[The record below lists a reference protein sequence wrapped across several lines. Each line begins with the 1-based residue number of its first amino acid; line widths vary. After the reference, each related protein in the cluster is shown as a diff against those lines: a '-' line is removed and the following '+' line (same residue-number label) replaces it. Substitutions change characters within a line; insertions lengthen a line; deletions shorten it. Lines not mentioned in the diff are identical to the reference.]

1 MLTGNSLRYYKDAKA
16 EETNSLDGRIDL
28 SSCYEIAEVQI
39 QRNYGFKIKVIA
51 ALHITYI
58 ALTNNYHWW
67 AQVAPWLS

>member
-39 QRNYGFKIKVIA
+39 QRNYGFKIKVQST
-51 ALHITYI
+51 LFITT
-58 ALTNNYHWW
+58 LLVPNY
-67 AQVAPWLS
+67 L